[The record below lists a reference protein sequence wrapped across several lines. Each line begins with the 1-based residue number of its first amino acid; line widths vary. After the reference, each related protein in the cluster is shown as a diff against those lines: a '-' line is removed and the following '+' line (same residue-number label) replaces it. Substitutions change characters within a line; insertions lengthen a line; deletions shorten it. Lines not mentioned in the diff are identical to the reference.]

1 MAHDVL
7 FNPILLGKKEIKNRI
22 AFAPTGMGTGG
33 PEGKIS
39 DQSLCHYIARAKGGA
54 GLIII
59 EHSMVDK
66 KYALANSGALCFHH
80 DNNLPG
86 MVDLATSIQAFDAA
100 AVIQLSLGTGRQS
113 FPEVETVG
121 PSSIPL
127 KIPENSMPNKLK
139 MFEGTTGPDV
149 RELSVSEIEGLED
162 MYTDS
167 VSRIKKAGFDG
178 IEIHGAHGYLL
189 ASFLSPFTNHRTDKY
204 GGSFEKR
211 ITLLL
216 NLLRKSRE
224 VAGDDFIIG
233 LRISGD
239 EHIPGGW
246 SVDDTLRLVPV
257 LEKEGIDYIHLS
269 SGTLESWKHTFPL
282 KDGSILPEAEA
293 VKRVAGIPVICPNF
307 HNPSLAAQS
316 VNDEKVD
323 MVSLSRG
330 LLADPQWPNKV
341 KDNRIDEIQK
351 CIRCYECLIT
361 LFQGFSTRCAVNPN
375 VGRERFIPEY
385 FPPPRKGKG
394 IPI

>member
-1 MAHDVL
+1 MTHDVL
-7 FNPILLGKKEIKNRI
+7 FNPIYLGKKEIKNRI

-39 DQSLCHYIARAKGGA
+39 DQTLCHYVARAKGGA
-54 GLIII
+54 GLIIV
-59 EHSMVDK
+59 EHSIADH
-66 KYALANSGALCFHH
+66 KYALSMSGNLFFHQ
-80 DNNLPG
+80 DKNLAG
-86 MVDLATSIQAFDAA
+86 MMDLATSIQAFDAA
-100 AVIQLSLGTGRQS
+100 AVIQLGLGFGRQA
-113 FPEVETVG
+113 FPGMEGEG

-127 KIPENSMPNKLK
+127 EIPENSLPKKLK
-139 MFEGTTGPDV
+139 MFAGTTGLNA
-149 RELSVSEIEGLED
+149 RALSVSEIENLED
-162 MYTDS
+162 MFIDS

-216 NLLRKSRE
+216 NLVRKSRE
-224 VAGDDFIIG
+224 AAGEDFIIG